1 MRGRGKNLKNE
12 IVLFL
17 FFSAS
22 GASEHFQAALC
33 TYLESARRVLL
44 DENKLW
50 PVGARE
56 RFSDVYIFVHYTD
69 VNDFYPR
76 LRN

>member
-17 FFSAS
+17 FFSTS
-22 GASEHFQAALC
+22 GASEHFQAPSC

-44 DENKLW
+44 DEHKLSRS
-50 PVGARE
+50 GARK
-56 RFSDVYIFVHYTD
+56 RCSDVYVAVHYI
-69 VNDFYPR
+69 
-76 LRN
+76 LM